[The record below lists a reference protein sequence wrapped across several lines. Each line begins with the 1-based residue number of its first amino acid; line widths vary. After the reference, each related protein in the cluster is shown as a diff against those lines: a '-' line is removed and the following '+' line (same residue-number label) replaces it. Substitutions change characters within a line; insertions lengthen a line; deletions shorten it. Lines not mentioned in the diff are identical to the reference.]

1 MNIATEGGDGMSK
14 EVDLE
19 LFKKS
24 KQEEQ
29 LLQILDAVKL
39 MKSLYDA
46 MREEGFTD
54 EFIAIYLAN
63 TTKN

>member
-1 MNIATEGGDGMSK
+1 MSK

-63 TTKN
+63 TTKS